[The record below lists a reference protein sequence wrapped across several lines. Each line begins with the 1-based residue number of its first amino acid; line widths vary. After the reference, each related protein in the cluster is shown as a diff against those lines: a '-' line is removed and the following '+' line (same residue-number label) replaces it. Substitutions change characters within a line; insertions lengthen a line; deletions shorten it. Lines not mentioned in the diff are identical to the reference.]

1 MPSEEFEMILQMMEA
16 RPREDDASVEEL
28 RAGFENEAQLLPVA
42 DDVTCE
48 PAQIGGV
55 PAEWISAPGASD
67 DRILFYLHGGGYNMG
82 SLNTHRELVSRLA
95 RAAQARALSIDY
107 RLAPEHP
114 HPAAIE
120 DSVAAYRAL
129 LAEGIDSARIAIGG
143 DSAGGGLTLA
153 TLVALRD
160 AGDPLPAA
168 AVYLS
173 PWTDLACA
181 GESMINKADVDPI
194 IVTVDAIKLMA
205 KRYAGG
211 ADLLEP
217 LISPLYADLG
227 GLPPMLIHVGTSE
240 RLLDDSTRL
249 ADRAREAGVDVA
261 LEAWDD
267 MIHVWHFFA
276 AMLPEGRQAIEDIG
290 EFVRKHVP

>member
-48 PAQIGGV
+48 PARIGGV

-160 AGDPLPAA
+160 AGDALPAA
-168 AVYLS
+168 AVCLS

-211 ADLLEP
+211 ADLREP